1 MAKMTGKNAMV
12 EIDVEGTSVQV
23 MELREWSVSV
33 STEKIDASAVG
44 TEWTDSID
52 GLKSWEGEA
61 TCISADQ
68 YWLEFLGKRP
78 LIKFYDH
85 EGQEEPTY
93 KGRASID
100 VERSV
105 SYDDVI
111 ESTLTFTGAGP
122 LEQPNESGASDGG
135 GTTGE

>member
-1 MAKMTGKNAMV
+1 MKMTGKNAKV
-12 EIDVEGTSVQV
+12 EIEIDGTPVTV
-23 MELREWSVSV
+23 LELREWSISV

-44 TEWTDSID
+44 TEWTENID

-68 YWLEFLGKRP
+68 YWLEYLDTRP
-78 LIKFYDH
+78 TINFYDDAD
-85 EGQEEPTY
+85 QTEPTY
-93 KGRASID
+93 TGKASID
-100 VERSV
+100 FERSV

-122 LEQPNESGASDGG
+122 LTHPTEPAV
-135 GTTGE
+135 

>member
-12 EIDVEGTSVQV
+12 EIEIDGTPVKV
-23 MELREWSVSV
+23 MELREWSISV

-44 TEWTDSID
+44 TEWTDTID

-68 YWLEFLGKRP
+68 YWLEYLDKRP
-78 LIKFYDH
+78 IIHFYDH
-85 EGQEEPTY
+85 EEQQEPTY
-93 KGRASID
+93 SGRASID
-100 VERSV
+100 IERSV

-111 ESTLTFTGAGP
+111 ESSLTFTGAGP
-122 LEQPNESGASDGG
+122 LTSPISETP
-135 GTTGE
+135 

>member
-1 MAKMTGKNAMV
+1 MAKMTGKNAKV
-12 EIDVEGTSVQV
+12 EIEIDGTSVQV
-23 MELREWSVSV
+23 LELREWSISV

-44 TEWTDSID
+44 TEWTDTID

-68 YWLEFLGKRP
+68 YWLEFLDKRP

-85 EGQEEPTY
+85 ENQTEPTY
-93 KGRASID
+93 QGRASID
-100 VERSV
+100 IERTV

-122 LEQPNESGASDGG
+122 LEQPHQ
-135 GTTGE
+135 GTPDS